1 MKTNYRLHWN
11 MFKARRLRRLWHWLN
26 AHFPARCGY
35 ACEYVYP
42 YGWTVEAGC
51 PVHDDD
57 A

>member
-1 MKTNYRLHWN
+1 MKPNYRLRWN

-26 AHFPARCGY
+26 VHFPTRCGY

-42 YGWTVEAGC
+42 YGWTPEAGC
-51 PVHDDD
+51 PVHD